1 LGEGIP
7 RHFSPDGNWV
17 LTNFPY
23 GTQPTTAKQLIL
35 LPTGAGQP
43 RILTHDAISH
53 FLAALLPNE
62 KTLVFEGFEPGRP
75 RRSWMQNITGGKPV
89 PITPE
94 GTVGRQLS
102 PDGRLLV
109 AVDTAGRF
117 WLYPIGGGQPTTVSG
132 IEIGEEPIRW
142 SADGKYLFVV
152 SDSIPAEIHRVE
164 LSTGRR
170 KLVYTL
176 APSDAAGL
184 WNIWP
189 VLITPDG
196 RSYVYSD
203 YRILS
208 DLYLATGLR

>member
-1 LGEGIP
+1 
-7 RHFSPDGNWV
+7 
-17 LTNFPY
+17 
-23 GTQPTTAKQLIL
+23 
-35 LPTGAGQP
+35 
-43 RILTHDAISH
+43 LTHDAIAH
-53 FLAALLPNE
+53 YFAALVPDE
-62 KTLVFEGFEPGRP
+62 KTFVFEGFEPGRP
-75 RRSWMQNITGGKPV
+75 RRNWVQSIPDGKPV

-94 GTVGRQLS
+94 GTVGHQLS
-102 PDGRLLV
+102 PDGKLLV
-109 AVDTAGRF
+109 AGDTAGRF
-117 WLYPIGGGQPTTVSG
+117 WIFPIRGGTPIAVSG
-132 IEIGEEPIRW
+132 IELGEEPIRW
-142 SADGKYLFVV
+142 SADGKHLFVA
-152 SDSIPAEIHRVE
+152 SYGIPAEIHRVE
-164 LSTGRR
+164 LSTGHR